1 MISSILIKSRL
12 SSALLITYVIIAF
25 GSIDQENKDVTYS
38 TDNDV
43 ISKSKDNN
51 VGKEDTD
58 NINNNLPENTK
69 SEYSISN
76 GMGIIMH
83 ESAKDWN
90 KSYTAESVGEKV
102 WKFCNDNPN
111 ATKLVITIIDD
122 CKDMKGNKSRYES
135 KIVCNRD
142 EIKEFATYQD
152 SYSFNK
158 NCMDW
163 GIKLF
168 DWKPCGSHL
177 VDTGFD

>member
-1 MISSILIKSRL
+1 
-12 SSALLITYVIIAF
+12 
-25 GSIDQENKDVTYS
+25 
-38 TDNDV
+38 
-43 ISKSKDNN
+43 
-51 VGKEDTD
+51 
-58 NINNNLPENTK
+58 
-69 SEYSISN
+69 
-76 GMGIIMH
+76 
-83 ESAKDWN
+83 
-90 KSYTAESVGEKV
+90 
-102 WKFCNDNPN
+102 
-111 ATKLVITIIDD
+111 
-122 CKDMKGNKSRYES
+122 MKGNKSRYES